1 MTTSTKKYKT
11 GLVLSGG
18 AVRGFAHLGVIK
30 ALNEAGIYPDV
41 IVGASVG
48 SIVGVLYADGY
59 SPQEIYDI
67 FIHKSMYKYL
77 EFIVPKR
84 GFVRMTGL
92 YKTLLEKL
100 HAKHFHELK
109 LPLYV
114 AVTNLNEAKTIFVS
128 DGELAPYIIAS
139 STIPIMFQ
147 PMTIEG
153 ITYVD
158 GGILNNLPLEPIEN
172 DCELLIGVNI
182 NPIVPLDTFDGMM
195 SVADRTIHMMLHE
208 LNKHKIPQFDIY
220 IVPQALHKYS
230 LFDMSKAA
238 EMMKI
243 GYDEAKRVLKAK
255 GY

>member
-1 MTTSTKKYKT
+1 MTISTKKYKT

-30 ALNEAGIYPDV
+30 ALNEAGIYPEV

-100 HAKHFHELK
+100 HAKHFDELK

-114 AVTNLNEAKTIFVS
+114 AVTNLNK
-128 DGELAPYIIAS
+128 PKPS
-139 STIPIMFQ
+139 S
-147 PMTIEG
+147 
-153 ITYVD
+153 
-158 GGILNNLPLEPIEN
+158 
-172 DCELLIGVNI
+172 
-182 NPIVPLDTFDGMM
+182 
-195 SVADRTIHMMLHE
+195 
-208 LNKHKIPQFDIY
+208 
-220 IVPQALHKYS
+220 
-230 LFDMSKAA
+230 
-238 EMMKI
+238 
-243 GYDEAKRVLKAK
+243 
-255 GY
+255 